1 MIAASYFTRNASL
14 ASRPLTSTLS
24 HQFCSAFT
32 RPVDDETKRIV
43 VAKRRTLIRGE
54 LHMLAKSHFAALA
67 LCLAFTG
74 CAPKEMF
81 SWIDR
86 NCFVAD
92 WTNHHS
98 CLSCCG
104 KGCGQ
109 AYPNVEYPML
119 VLGNQ
124 PDLEGETPAE
134 LPGDE
139 ELVQPADENAAPSME

>member
-1 MIAASYFTRNASL
+1 
-14 ASRPLTSTLS
+14 
-24 HQFCSAFT
+24 
-32 RPVDDETKRIV
+32 
-43 VAKRRTLIRGE
+43 
-54 LHMLAKSHFAALA
+54 MLAKSRFAALA
-67 LCLAFTG
+67 LSLCFTLAG
-74 CAPKEMF
+74 CRAPKEMF

-109 AYPNVEYPML
+109 VYPNIEYPML

-124 PDLEGETPAE
+124 SSGEEVEQDALPHETDEVRDETDDARLPA
-134 LPGDE
+134 
-139 ELVQPADENAAPSME
+139 SMK

>member
-1 MIAASYFTRNASL
+1 
-14 ASRPLTSTLS
+14 
-24 HQFCSAFT
+24 
-32 RPVDDETKRIV
+32 
-43 VAKRRTLIRGE
+43 
-54 LHMLAKSHFAALA
+54 MLAKPSFGALSLS
-67 LCLAFTG
+67 LCLAFAG
-74 CAPKEMF
+74 CCAPKEMF

-109 AYPNVEYPML
+109 VYPKVEYPML

-124 PDLEGETPAE
+124 PPIEAGEEEAQSVEVEEEHVPAI
-134 LPGDE
+134 
-139 ELVQPADENAAPSME
+139 ME